1 MKKVFSKIIVAIVS
15 IIMCLSILVGC
26 DWIQVD
32 QDKDMAQ
39 VIASVQISD
48 EVDSED
54 IYKRE
59 LVSGFLSYGFQYVYY
74 YGYTSS
80 QAYDVVLKDLVK
92 NRIIVQQS
100 RVELAKT
107 YNSIRVK
114 NDADLT
120 DFEKYFK
127 ANATAGAQD
136 ISAKSGDIES
146 LKKYLTE
153 YEIEYCYYQ
162 ARKTVNDSIEA
173 YVEEEEEDDEKED
186 VTYDERVAPT
196 KEDQDTS
203 TEDLLKTA
211 TPTANDYDI
220 ANVVLKLEGDAI
232 KNQYDNLY
240 DLNMAIYKNY
250 KIEIPNDK
258 KKAYSSLIQYL
269 RESGLINSEESYD
282 YTTDTDNVLK
292 YTYFEDILTT
302 QLENVLV
309 SKYEDSLIAG
319 VQDKL
324 DNDAL
329 WKQYQLDYA
338 SQEALYRNDYS
349 AYESAL
355 DSASDTSLVL
365 YNPFGG
371 YGYVTNLLLGFSD
384 VQTAKLSEFEAKKGI
399 TQAEIDAYRQTLLSQ
414 IVASDQRSSWA
425 FLNYG
430 SYDKDNK
437 TFIFE
442 DEFVVLENSSFKSFL
457 GTITVKDEEGKIEE
471 DENGVEKTKWEVID
485 AVADDI
491 ALSDFVQTYLVP
503 LGINELYF
511 DNDDAQNTVGTIA
524 GYNDEIF
531 DKLLDLTFVFST
543 DPGSLQ
549 KTYGYLYSP
558 FTSANQYVT
567 EFAQA
572 AKVLVE
578 KGVGSYAIV
587 GTDYGYHVMVCS
599 KVVETSYDP
608 ATDKDAFVAD
618 LEDKDSLAYKF
629 KKVKLDSVTEN
640 EVSKIANQFIN
651 TYLED
656 ETKVEYFN
664 STYKDLITE
673 EVSSEE

>member
-15 IIMCLSILVGC
+15 IIMCLSIFVGC

-39 VIASVQISD
+39 IIASVQISD
-48 EVDSED
+48 EVDKDD

-74 YGYTSS
+74 YGYTTS
-80 QAYDVVLKDLVK
+80 QAYEIVLEDLVK
-92 NRIIVQQS
+92 NRIIVQQA

-107 YNSIRVK
+107 YNSIRLK

-127 ANATAGAQD
+127 ANATAGDSD
-136 ISAKSGDIES
+136 ISAKSNDIES

-153 YEIEYCYYQ
+153 YEIGYCYYQ
-162 ARKTVNDSIEA
+162 ARKTVNDAIDT
-173 YVEEEEEDDEKED
+173 YVEEEEEEEETED
-186 VTYDERVAPT
+186 VTYDERTAPT
-196 KEDQDTS
+196 QEEQDTD
-203 TEDLLKTA
+203 TEEALRKA
-211 TPTANDYDI
+211 TPTVDDYDV
-220 ANVVLKLEGDAI
+220 ANVVLKLEEDAL
-232 KNQYDNLY
+232 KNQYQNLY
-240 DLNMAIYKNY
+240 DLNVAIYNNY
-250 KIEIPNDK
+250 KIEIPNEK

-269 RESGLINSEESYD
+269 RESGLIDSDESYD

-309 SKYEDSLIAG
+309 SKYESSLIAS
-319 VQDKL
+319 VQSKL
-324 DNDAL
+324 DDEAL

-338 SQEALYRNDYS
+338 SQEAKYRNDYS

-355 DSASDTSLVL
+355 DAASDTSLVL

-384 VQTAKLSEFEAKKGI
+384 VQSAKLSEYKAKKDI
-399 TQAEIDAYRQTLLSQ
+399 TQAEIDAYRATLLSQ
-414 IVASDQRSSWA
+414 IVANDQRSSWA
-425 FLNYG
+425 YLNYG

-442 DEFVVLENSSFKSFL
+442 DKYTVLEDSSFKSFL
-457 GTITVKDEEGKIEE
+457 GEVTVKDEEGKVEE
-471 DENGVEKTKWEVID
+471 DENGVEKTKWEVTNV
-485 AVADDI
+485 VADDI
-491 ALSDFVQTYLVP
+491 ALSDFIQTYLAP
-503 LGINELYF
+503 LGFSEIYF
-511 DNDDAQNTVGTIA
+511 DNNDVENTVGAIA
-524 GYNDEIF
+524 DYNDEIF

-558 FTSANQYVT
+558 FTSASQYVK
-567 EFAQA
+567 EFAEA
-572 AKVLVE
+572 GKALVE

-587 GTDYGYHVMVCS
+587 GTDYGYHIMVCS
-599 KVVETSYDP
+599 KIVEKSYDP
-608 ATDKDAFVAD
+608 QTDKDAFIAD
-618 LEDKDSLAYKF
+618 LTDKESLAYKF
-629 KKVKLDSVTEN
+629 KQVKLDSVTEN

-651 TYLED
+651 SYMED
-656 ETKVEYFN
+656 KVEYFEK
-664 STYKDLITE
+664 TYGDLITE
-673 EVSSEE
+673 KSSAE